1 MNLLRSRRVDPIH
14 QSPRT
19 KMYGY
24 FTHGTDPPPRPYSS
38 GFFFLPDLLRP
49 LPSPTH
55 SVADFS
61 VTSFRLL
68 QVPRSSPT
76 TGRAPF
82 PTSLSLIGSLP
93 PEPPE
98 ILPVLLRSH
107 AILPY
112 RAARNH
118 HVSGG

>member
-1 MNLLRSRRVDPIH
+1 MDLLGSHRVDPVR

-19 KMYGY
+19 RMYGY

-38 GFFFLPDLLRP
+38 GFSSLPDLLRLP
-49 LPSPTH
+49 PSPTH
-55 SVADFS
+55 SVADCS
-61 VTSFRLL
+61 VTGFCLL
-68 QVPRSSPT
+68 QVLRSSPT
-76 TGRAPF
+76 TDRAPL
-82 PTSLSLIGSLP
+82 PISLSLIGSLP
-93 PEPPE
+93 PEPPKA
-98 ILPVLLRSH
+98 LSVLLRSR